1 MGFEV
6 TIGERGISWTG
17 YPFREA
23 SVYPNGAIRW
33 SDVRDFDAGA
43 LPPEVRTK
51 RGETL
56 FIPGDN
62 KALFTERATKAG
74 VPEVIR
80 EDVWSYLLD
89 PFLDTQHSPKWIEN
103 SSRRLRACGISE
115 RHTERIRRLFGPM
128 TLAYNSLLWEW
139 CHFGLYDLLRA
150 VFVGQGLANS
160 EVPQRRLYGWAMAIA
175 ERGRRMERPR
185 ESTGDDASAILYGE
199 LSDWP
204 TKDRMAG
211 ILEQAGLRITLGR
224 YAIRVEDCSH
234 FVFEEYGGDLGP
246 PRIDAD
252 AGSVEALNR
261 DASRVSIALGRA
273 GVRHRFEL
281 YDAKRFLC
289 GYLHYDW
296 PAPPETVSFLADASP
311 DAPA

>member
-1 MGFEV
+1 MNFEV
-6 TIGERGISWTG
+6 TIDDRGVTWTG

-33 SDVRDFDAGA
+33 SEVRDFDGGG

-62 KALFTERATKAG
+62 KALFSERATKAG

-80 EDVWSYLLD
+80 EDVWSHLLD

-103 SSRRLRACGISE
+103 SCRRLRACAISD
-115 RHTERIRRLFGPM
+115 RRTERIRRLFGPM
-128 TLAYNSLLWEW
+128 MLAYNSLLWEW

-150 VFVGQGLANS
+150 VSVGQGLAPS
-160 EVPQRRLYGWAMAIA
+160 EVPQRRLYHWAMAIA

-185 ESTGDDASAILYGE
+185 EAVDDDTTAILYGE
-199 LSDWP
+199 LSPWP
-204 TKDRMAG
+204 TKERLAE
-211 ILEQAGLRITLGR
+211 ILEQANLKVAVGR
-224 YAIRVEDCSH
+224 YAIRVEGCSH

-252 AGSVEALNR
+252 ADSAEELER
-261 DASRVSIALGRA
+261 DAARVSAALGRA

-281 YDAKRFLC
+281 YDARRFLC
-289 GYLHYDW
+289 GYFHYDW
-296 PAPPETVSFLADASP
+296 PSPPETGS
-311 DAPA
+311 